1 MGRVTVPAVSEIA
14 TEVETEDGKGRGEKE
29 KGNNCFSHR
38 PKKRVHE
45 PPSFDTKFFRVDSK
59 TRGLSLIVP
68 LFLPLLFF
76 FTPSSVL
83 PFLSPLSRPLA
94 CTAILSP
101 STLPSCR
108 FVSAFCDELIKPD
121 RYYRPEILTRG
132 SRRPEGG
139 KGTIWNVVFMK
150 T

>member
-14 TEVETEDGKGRGEKE
+14 IEVETEDGSQGREEGRRRKGIIVFPIDRKNEFT
-29 KGNNCFSHR
+29 NLPLS
-38 PKKRVHE
+38 
-45 PPSFDTKFFRVDSK
+45 KFFRVDSK
-59 TRGLSLIVP
+59 TRDLSLIVP

-101 STLPSCR
+101 STLPSPPFALSFR
-108 FVSAFCDELIKPD
+108 VRL
-121 RYYRPEILTRG
+121 L
-132 SRRPEGG
+132 RRVNQTG
-139 KGTIWNVVFMK
+139 
-150 T
+150 